1 MLKLNRI
8 AIALCIGL
16 SACGSGGGDNTNVGA
31 GGTNSGDKLTSPDLN
46 RDPNAPRPI
55 PDPDTRYPIARFFDQ
70 LNREGANYQ
79 LVGQFKSG
87 ENGENIS
94 EQVHNLSRS
103 PLSRSP
109 WPWRGKGDLSRSLVT
124 VDRIADGQPGAS
136 DVYAAYYDINGDYI
150 GQRIKGETAI
160 ELANGPWKRPGYVRV
175 GEAGSIG
182 RVDTYSDPESKATG
196 YRDTRWEMLMLSDG
210 SPAYCERTEEF
221 DTADRSVWAF
231 EWCRGISPGGKPTE
245 RITYSYEFGQN
256 TGNIVGT
263 DFKFGP
269 TTSLPSE
276 PADGEPFRPPA
287 DAKPVLTE
295 MDCVYIDTAASVRT
309 HQRRNFIVNAALGE
323 LQNGQGQLLASFFR
337 WDAWQKAY
345 VTWSRSDQG
354 LGDFEQFARYDA
366 DQNATLYTSK
376 TTAQDNSY
384 VSTACFSGV
393 VSRPRVAPT
402 DEESILTCER
412 DDLRSGTTTR
422 GVAQI
427 RMNNGW
433 INTDFERTI
442 GVSPSERFDAVQ
454 INETL
459 PSSSTEKTFQ
469 RLPDGWI
476 HYQEQHN
483 GRGNGGDWAR
493 EDHFEFNAIGQFRS
507 YLRVVQGIERLS
519 CRKGT

>member
-1 MLKLNRI
+1 MIKLNRI
-8 AIALCIGL
+8 TLAFLVIL
-16 SACGSGGGDNTNVGA
+16 SACGSSGGDTSVGSDGENET
-31 GGTNSGDKLTSPDLN
+31 GGKLTSPDLN
-46 RDPNAPRPI
+46 RDPNAPRPM
-55 PDPDTRYPIARFFDQ
+55 PNPETRYPIAAFFDQ
-70 LNREGANYQ
+70 LIRQGANYT

-87 ENGENIS
+87 ANGENIS
-94 EQVHNLSRS
+94 EEEHRQSRA
-103 PLSRSP
+103 PRSRAP
-109 WPWRGKGDLSRSLVT
+109 WPWRGKGDLSRSLIT
-124 VDRIADGQPGAS
+124 VDRISDGKQGAI

-160 ELANGPWKRPGYVRV
+160 ELVNGTWERPQYARV
-175 GEAGSIG
+175 GEVGSIG
-182 RVDTYSDPESKATG
+182 RVDTYPNPDSAATG

-231 EWCRGISPGGKPTE
+231 EWCRGISAGGKPTE

-269 TTSLPSE
+269 TPSTE
-276 PADGEPFRPPA
+276 PADGEPFSPPP
-287 DAKPVLTE
+287 DTKPVLTE
-295 MDCVYIDTAASVRT
+295 MDCVYVDTAASVRT
-309 HQRRNFIVNAALGE
+309 HQRRNFVVNSALGE

-354 LGDFEQFARYDA
+354 LGNFEQFARYDA
-366 DQNATLYTSK
+366 NQNATLYTSK
-376 TTAQDNSY
+376 TTNQDSNY
-384 VSTACFSGV
+384 VSTSCYSGV
-393 VSRPRVAPT
+393 VARPRVNP
-402 DEESILTCER
+402 DGNDSVLRCER
-412 DDLRSGTTTR
+412 DDLRTGAVTIGTAR
-422 GVAQI
+422 V

-433 INTDFERTI
+433 INTDFSRSI

-454 INETL
+454 VNETL
-459 PSSSTEKTFQ
+459 PSSGNEKSFQ

-483 GRGNGGDWAR
+483 SRGDGGEWTR
-493 EDHFEFNAIGQFRS
+493 EDHFEFNAAGQFRS
-507 YLRVVQGIERLS
+507 YQRVVQGIERLS
-519 CRKGT
+519 CTKGT